1 VELVKDYRINVTIKN
16 ALLLSAIENAGYK
29 SGQRFA
35 DMVGISY
42 YGSLMPYVNLTRSP
56 IGEDGLIRDCAWDL
70 CDFLGAS
77 PSDLWSDNQLTPL
90 KTNRSSV
97 DMNMNGIRALIQDG
111 PEKVTN
117 QEQVKKIIGNAL
129 DSLTERQAMVIKKRF
144 FDELTL
150 DEIAGEL
157 KLSRQ
162 RIRQIQG
169 KAIRNLKTR
178 YARGKV
184 LVDLNYNKKY

>member
-1 VELVKDYRINVTIKN
+1 MKDYRINVTIKN

-42 YGSLMPYVNLTRSP
+42 YGSLIPYVNLTRSP
-56 IGEDGLIRDCAWDL
+56 IRQDGLIRDCAWYL

-77 PSDLWSDNQLTPL
+77 PSDLWSDDQLTPL

-97 DMNMNGIRALIQDG
+97 DMNMDGIRALIQDG

-117 QEQVKKIIGNAL
+117 QEQVKKIIGSAL

-157 KLSRQ
+157 KLSPE
-162 RIRQIQG
+162 RIRQIES
-169 KAIRNLKTR
+169 KAIRNLLKR
-178 YARGKV
+178 YASGKV
-184 LVDLNYNKKY
+184 LVDLNHNKKH

>member
-1 VELVKDYRINVTIKN
+1 MKDYRVQVTVKN

-29 SGQRFA
+29 SCHHFA
-35 DMVGISY
+35 DMMGISY

-56 IGEDGLIRDCAWDL
+56 IKKDGHMRDCAWDL

-77 PSDLWSDNQLTPL
+77 PSDLWSDNQLIPL

-97 DMNMNGIRALIQDG
+97 DMNMEGIQVWIQND

-117 QEQVKKIIGNAL
+117 QEQVKKIIEHAL
-129 DSLTERQAMVIKKRF
+129 DSLTERQAIVIKKRF

-157 KLSRQ
+157 KLSTE
-162 RIRQIQG
+162 RIRQIES
-169 KAIRNLKTR
+169 KAIRNLRKR
-178 YARGKV
+178 YDSGKV
-184 LVDLNYNKKY
+184 LVGLNHNKKH

>member
-1 VELVKDYRINVTIKN
+1 MKDYRINVTIKN

-42 YGSLMPYVNLTRSP
+42 YGSLIPYVNLTRSP
-56 IGEDGLIRDCAWDL
+56 IREDGHIRDCAWDL

-77 PSDLWSDNQLTPL
+77 PSDLWSDNQLIPL

-97 DMNMNGIRALIQDG
+97 DMNMDVIRALIQDG

-157 KLSRQ
+157 KLSPE
-162 RIRQIQG
+162 RIRQIES
-169 KAIRNLKTR
+169 KAILNLQTR
-178 YARGKV
+178 YASGKV
-184 LVDLNYNKKY
+184 LVDLNYNKKH

>member
-1 VELVKDYRINVTIKN
+1 MKDYRVQVTVKN

-29 SGQRFA
+29 SCHHFA
-35 DMVGISY
+35 DMMGISY

>member
-150 DEIAGEL
+150 DEIAGEM

>member
-1 VELVKDYRINVTIKN
+1 MKDYRINVTIKN

-42 YGSLMPYVNLTRSP
+42 YGSLIPYINLTRSP
-56 IGEDGLIRDCAWDL
+56 IKNGHIRDCAWDL

-77 PSDLWSDNQLTPL
+77 PSDLWSDNQLIPL

-97 DMNMNGIRALIQDG
+97 DMNMEGIQVWIQND

-117 QEQVKKIIGNAL
+117 QEQVKKIIEHAL

-157 KLSRQ
+157 KLSTE
-162 RIRQIQG
+162 RIRQIES
-169 KAIRNLKTR
+169 KAIRNLRKR
-178 YARGKV
+178 YDSGKV
-184 LVDLNYNKKY
+184 LVGLNHNKKH

>member
-162 RIRQIQG
+162 RIRQIQS

>member
-97 DMNMNGIRALIQDG
+97 DMNMNGIRTLIQDG

-178 YARGKV
+178 YAKGKV

>member
-1 VELVKDYRINVTIKN
+1 MKDYRINVTIKN
-16 ALLLSAIENAGYK
+16 ALLLSAIESAGYK

-97 DMNMNGIRALIQDG
+97 DMNMDGIRALIQDG

-129 DSLTERQAMVIKKRF
+129 DSLTERQAMVIRKRF

-150 DEIAGEL
+150 DELAGEL
-157 KLSRQ
+157 KLSCE
-162 RIRQIQG
+162 RIRQIEG
-169 KAIRNLKTR
+169 RAIRNLQTR
-178 YARGKV
+178 YASGKV
-184 LVDLNYNKKY
+184 LVDLNYNKKH